1 MARDARLMKEEPL
14 LNMSETNRRPC
25 ADGQGT
31 LPSCAPLAV
40 PYVPFQQSGSQ
51 TYSQQEALA
60 NGTLFPGLNL
70 PFQINTVAATPA
82 QTGALELQALSF
94 VLTELGMYLDTHP
107 EDKEAFELFREY
119 GKLAREGRRRY
130 EAMYGPL
137 TQQAAADRD
146 QYTWL
151 DDPWPWEYR
160 QEGGNR

>member
-1 MARDARLMKEEPL
+1 M
-14 LNMSETNRRPC
+14 NMSEAIKRPC
-25 ADGQGT
+25 TDGQGT

-51 TYSQQEALA
+51 TYSQQDALA

-82 QTGALELQALSF
+82 QTGVLELQALSF
-94 VLTELGMYLDTHP
+94 VLTELGLYLDTHSD
-107 EDKEAFELFREY
+107 DKEAFDLFREY
-119 GKLAREGRRRY
+119 SRLAREGRRRY

-137 TQQAAADRD
+137 TLAATADQDR
-146 QYTWL
+146 YTWIN
-151 DDPWPWEYR
+151 DPWPWEFH

>member
-1 MARDARLMKEEPL
+1 M
-14 LNMSETNRRPC
+14 NMSETNRRPC

-40 PYVPFQQSGSQ
+40 PYVPFQQAGSQ

-137 TQQAAADRD
+137 TQQAAADREK
-146 QYTWL
+146 YTWL

-160 QEGGNR
+160 QEGGAR